1 MPINNRTDARN
12 EILLHFTTAWDAGTP
27 PIPLLLYDDKKRDLP
42 DDAPYAR
49 ITIKHN
55 VSPQVTIGAT
65 VAQGGNGV
73 RFRRFGI
80 VTVQV
85 FEILG
90 DGLTGADVL
99 VDLALDAFEG
109 EKTGLDRI
117 EFRNANAEEIGDDGP
132 WFHTNVTAEF
142 TYDRV
147 K

>member
-1 MPINNRTDARN
+1 MPIATIEAARD
-12 EILLHFTTAWDAGTP
+12 EILLHFTDAWDAGTP
-27 PIPLLLYDDKKRDLP
+27 PIPRLLYDDKHRDMP

-55 VSPQVTIGAT
+55 ISPQVTIGAT
-65 VAQGGNGV
+65 VAKGGDGV

-85 FEILG
+85 FTVSG
-90 DGLTGADVL
+90 DGLTSADVL

-117 EFRNANAEEIGDDGP
+117 EFRNARINEIGQDGP
-132 WFHTNVTAEF
+132 WFQTNVIAEF
-142 TYDRV
+142 VYDRV

>member
-1 MPINNRTDARN
+1 MPINSRVDARD
-12 EILLHFTTAWDAGTP
+12 EILGHFTTAWNAGVP

-42 DDAPYAR
+42 ANAPYAR

-55 VSPQVTIGAT
+55 ISPQVTIGAT

-73 RFRRFGI
+73 RYRRFGI

-85 FEILG
+85 FEVSG

-117 EFRNANAEEIGDDGP
+117 EFRNANAEEIGEDGP

-142 TYDRV
+142 VYDRV

>member
-1 MPINNRTDARN
+1 MPINSRVDARD
-12 EILLHFTTAWDAGTP
+12 EILDHFTTKWNAGTP

-42 DDAPYAR
+42 DDAAYAR

-55 VSPQVTIGAT
+55 ISPQVTVGAT
-65 VAQGGNGV
+65 VANGGNGV

-85 FEILG
+85 FEIAG

-109 EKTGLDRI
+109 EKTGLDRV
-117 EFRNANAEEIGDDGP
+117 EFRNANAEEIGEDGP

-142 TYDRV
+142 VYDRV